1 MGENKIGQIIQ
12 ALHFSKNMIN
22 DLTIMGVDN
31 IKKILTIHNNLEVF
45 LNMISN
51 NEIEIREKETEIVEE
66 ELSQSKIVSEK
77 RIKNKRS
84 DSDV

>member
-1 MGENKIGQIIQ
+1 MGENKVGQIIQ

-22 DLTIMGVDN
+22 DLTITGVDN
-31 IKKILTIHNNLEVF
+31 IKKLLTIYNNLEVF

-51 NEIEIREKETEIVEE
+51 NEIEICEKEKEINKE

-77 RIKNKRS
+77 RINKPKG
-84 DSDV
+84 